1 MTNTNNSQPQAIQK
15 IWSVMDVNYEVDS
28 VVIDMLV
35 PFSQQ
40 GDYYLY
46 SKKGNDGNTLI
57 NKCGIPMSE
66 FDTILVKVNPCPEPP
81 PPGELPD
88 IPYGGE
94 PLPIPQPDMELIIP
108 NVITPNGDGTNE
120 MFTIQNLMNWEFR
133 ELTIFS
139 RWGTIVY
146 RSEDYQNDWNG
157 GGVSDGVYF
166 GVLLVSDDGVVE
178 QHDFTITIL
187 SE

>member
-1 MTNTNNSQPQAIQK
+1 LYPFGQAG
-15 IWSVMDVNYEVDS
+15 N
-28 VVIDMLV
+28 
-35 PFSQQ
+35 
-40 GDYYLY
+40 YYLY

-66 FDTILVKVNPCPEPP
+66 FDTILVKVGPCPP
-81 PPGELPD
+81 PPPPPPIGTIDNGLEGTGEQ
-88 IPYGGE
+88 IE
-94 PLPIPQPDMELIIP
+94 PQPILIP

-166 GVLLVSDDGVVE
+166 GVLLVSDAGVVE